1 MELEGVNSQFNQ
13 STQRNEEVTER
24 LTKAQDA
31 LDAVLPKL
39 EAAQADLAQDNAT
52 LAGLREQISKKRS
65 ELENLEQSVG
75 GLNSQFNQSTQ
86 RNEEVT
92 ERLTKA
98 QDALDAVLPKLK
110 QHKLTLHR
118 IMRR

>member
-1 MELEGVNSQFNQ
+1 MLFRSFNQ

-24 LTKAQDA
+24 LTKAQDE

-65 ELENLEQSVG
+65 ELEDLEQI
-75 GLNSQFNQSTQ
+75 L
-86 RNEEVT
+86 
-92 ERLTKA
+92 ERLTEQKKA
-98 QDALDAVLPKLK
+98 SNE
-110 QHKLTLHR
+110 
-118 IMRR
+118 